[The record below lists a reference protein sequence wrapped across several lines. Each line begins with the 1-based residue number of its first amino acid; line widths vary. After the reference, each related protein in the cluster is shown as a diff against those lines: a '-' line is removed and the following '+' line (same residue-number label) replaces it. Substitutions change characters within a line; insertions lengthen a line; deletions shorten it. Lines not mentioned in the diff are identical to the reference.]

1 MSEHWQDKIVP
12 ASVKAKRKMVEDA
25 LRKGTPTP
33 GNARSHTLG
42 YRMDDW
48 AAIEAIKNGRIDPQL
63 VVAKMSCA
71 ACAIK
76 IEVLC
81 SRIITDQMI
90 KWLCDDCIE
99 QGFIWAK
106 DVTRQDFYG
115 YQVVKEFKYDT
126 LMRRLDKSPNYKD
139 AYHDPFDPEDRR
151 RIIVPGPSSN
161 SEDPFDTGN
170 EGLRTPAVQDPG
182 SIGGRSDV
190 GGKSSPLA
198 EPDKAGKDGSVS

>member
-71 ACAIK
+71 ACAI
-76 IEVLC
+76 I
-81 SRIITDQMI
+81 
-90 KWLCDDCIE
+90 
-99 QGFIWAK
+99 
-106 DVTRQDFYG
+106 
-115 YQVVKEFKYDT
+115 
-126 LMRRLDKSPNYKD
+126 
-139 AYHDPFDPEDRR
+139 
-151 RIIVPGPSSN
+151 
-161 SEDPFDTGN
+161 
-170 EGLRTPAVQDPG
+170 
-182 SIGGRSDV
+182 
-190 GGKSSPLA
+190 A
-198 EPDKAGKDGSVS
+198 EPLNHLVGDNTRTKNLDLDCACSAAHLG